1 MRIGDFVSRKGCGL
15 RILVTAGPTCEDI
28 DDVRCITNRSSGRM
42 GLAVVAEALR
52 RGHEV
57 DLVLGPV
64 EIAPPAGA
72 RVTRIRNAR
81 DLLAACQRLFPG
93 CDALVAAAAV
103 ADYRPARRTAGKIK
117 KSGDGLTLR
126 LVPNPDVAAL
136 LGGMK
141 RPEQTVVGFALE
153 TAASTQARA
162 NAEAKMA
169 AKRQDFAVLNSPA
182 ALGAGEA
189 EVSFLTAG
197 GGWTGPEKLGKDA
210 IAARILDFVEKRAAG
225 TGSKS

>member
-1 MRIGDFVSRKGCGL
+1 L

-42 GLAVVAEALR
+42 GLAVAAEALR

-57 DLVLGPV
+57 ELVLGPV
-64 EIAPPAGA
+64 EIEPPAGA
-72 RVTRIRNAR
+72 RVTRIRSAAE
-81 DLLAACQRLFPG
+81 LLAECQRLFPE
-93 CDALVAAAAV
+93 CDAMVAAAAV
-103 ADYRPARRTAGKIK
+103 ADYRPAERAAGKIK
-117 KSGDGLTLR
+117 KSGRGLTLR

-141 RPEQTVVGFALE
+141 RPAQIIVGFALE
-153 TAASTQARA
+153 TAAAEQARA

-182 ALGAGEA
+182 ALGARET
-189 EVSFLTAG
+189 EVSFLAAG
-197 GGWTGPEKLGKDA
+197 EGWTGPEKLSKDA
-210 IAARILDFVEKRAAG
+210 IAARILDFIESRSRG
-225 TGSKS
+225 G